1 MKLPMD
7 KLILRILPV
16 PADRQ
21 FAETPLKPGLRKRLA
36 NFIPDIRRQ
45 YAEKKKNLPPN
56 DKKYRPS
63 TMWYF
68 FATVL
73 VVLSIQ
79 NFLGSSRVEVISYSQ
94 FKSLLKK
101 DLINDLVIRETT
113 IDGNLKGAAVKE
125 VLKPEKLK
133 EISPEV
139 LASKKPFPF
148 ETVRVEDPG
157 LTAELESAKIPFKGE
172 LTSNWLPTILSWVVP
187 VGLFFLMWS
196 YLGRKM
202 GSASGGLM
210 QIGKSKAKVYIE
222 KKTGVTFADV
232 AGIDEA
238 EQEVAEVVGF
248 LKDPDKYQRLGG
260 RIPKGVLIVGPPGT
274 GKTLL
279 ARAVAG
285 EAGVPFFSL
294 TGSDFVEMFV
304 GVGAARVRD
313 LFLQAVKN
321 APSIIF
327 IDELDAIGKARGVS
341 VLAGNDEREQTLNQL
356 LAEMDGFDPNQGVI
370 IMAATN
376 RPEILD
382 AALLRPGRFDRQI
395 LVDRPDIIGR
405 TKILK
410 LHAKKV
416 TLAADLDL
424 AVVAA
429 KTPGFVGADLANI
442 VNEAALLAARQDKE
456 SIDMTDFDEA
466 IERVVAGL
474 QKKSHVINPK
484 EKKIVAYHES
494 GHALM
499 AELVPGAD
507 PVSKISIIPR
517 GVAALGYTTQLPTED
532 RYLMTRSELLAR
544 IDVLLGGR
552 VAEEIVF
559 GDVSTGAQN
568 DLQRATEIA
577 RTMITQFGMSEKLG
591 LAALEGP
598 RHATF
603 LMVPTQ
609 QPKEYSEET
618 ARLIDGEVNQI
629 LSEAHTKARDI
640 LLAHRDALEELAKLL
655 LDKEVVDRPALQ
667 EILKARSIDSIE
679 EKTRAP
685 ENNGSESPGA
695 SHERNNQGMGNPTF
709 LNKREIDPAGRQK
722 S

>member
-1 MKLPMD
+1 MKLSIH
-7 KLILRILPV
+7 KFARRILLLP
-16 PADRQ
+16 DRH
-21 FAETPLKPGLRKRLA
+21 FVETPLEPGPRNRVA
-36 NFIPDIRRQ
+36 NFIAELRKQ
-45 YAEKKKNLPPN
+45 YAEKKKNLSPN

-63 TMWYF
+63 PIWYF
-68 FATVL
+68 FVTVFL
-73 VVLSIQ
+73 VLLVQ
-79 NFLGSSRVEVISYSQ
+79 NFLGRSHVEIISYSQ
-94 FKSLLKK
+94 FKSLVKK

-113 IDGNLKGAAVKE
+113 IDGNLKAAAVKE
-125 VLKPEKLK
+125 IFTPEKLK
-133 EISPEV
+133 EMSPDV
-139 LASKKPFPF
+139 LAGKTRLPFQ
-148 ETVRVEDPG
+148 TTKVEDPG
-157 LTAELESAKIPFKGE
+157 LTAELEAAKIPFSGE
-172 LTSNWLPTILSWVVP
+172 VTSNWLPTILSWVVP
-187 VGLFFLMWS
+187 VGLFFLLWS
-196 YLGRKM
+196 YLGRKI

-238 EQEVAEVVGF
+238 EEEVAEVVGF

-294 TGSDFVEMFV
+294 SGSDFVEMFV

-313 LFLQAVKN
+313 LFMQAVKH

-327 IDELDAIGKARGVS
+327 IDELDAIGKARGVNMLTS
-341 VLAGNDEREQTLNQL
+341 NDEREQTLNQL

-395 LVDRPDIIGR
+395 LVDRPDIKGR
-405 TKILK
+405 TKILQ

-416 TLAADLDL
+416 KLSADLDL

-429 KTPGFVGADLANI
+429 KTPGFVGADLVNI

-456 SIDMTDFDEA
+456 SIDMAEFDEA

-484 EKKIVAYHES
+484 EKKTVAYHES
-494 GHALM
+494 GHALL

-517 GVAALGYTTQLPTED
+517 GIAALGYTTQLPTED

-544 IDVLLGGR
+544 ICVLLGGR

-559 GDVSTGAQN
+559 GDISTGAQN
-568 DLQRATEIA
+568 DLQRAPEIA
-577 RTMITQFGMSEKLG
+577 RTMVTQFGMSEKLG
-591 LAALEGP
+591 LASLEGP

-609 QPKEYSEET
+609 SAKEYSEET
-618 ARLIDGEVNQI
+618 ARLIDGELKQI
-629 LSEAHTKARDI
+629 LSDAHTKARDI
-640 LLAHRDALEELAKLL
+640 LITQRTALEELAKLL
-655 LDKEVVDRPALQ
+655 LEKEVVDRPALQ
-667 EILKARSIDSIE
+667 SILKVRRIDSAK
-679 EKTRAP
+679 EKNEKKRSPDAL
-685 ENNGSESPGA
+685 GSEI
-695 SHERNNQGMGNPTF
+695 NQPNA
-709 LNKREIDPAGRQK
+709 E
-722 S
+722 SE

>member
-1 MKLPMD
+1 M
-7 KLILRILPV
+7 
-16 PADRQ
+16 
-21 FAETPLKPGLRKRLA
+21 
-36 NFIPDIRRQ
+36 
-45 YAEKKKNLPPN
+45 EKKQ
-56 DKKYRPS
+56 RRFS
-63 TMWYF
+63 IGYF
-68 FATVL
+68 ILAFFTIL
-73 VVLSIQ
+73 MIH
-79 NFLGSSRVEVISYSQ
+79 NYYGSAHVEIISYSQ
-94 FKSLLKK
+94 FKSLLNKG
-101 DLINDLVIRETT
+101 LINDLAIRETA
-113 IDGNLKGAAVKE
+113 IEGNLKGEAVKE
-125 VLKPEKLK
+125 IFTPEKVK
-133 EISPEV
+133 NISQEIVEG
-139 LASKKPFPF
+139 KKTFPF

-157 LTAELESAKIPFKGE
+157 LTAELEKARVPFRGQVSS
-172 LTSNWLPTILSWVVP
+172 TWLPAILSWVVP
-187 VGLFFLMWS
+187 VALFFLLWT
-196 YLGRKM
+196 YIGKKM
-202 GSASGGLM
+202 GSGSGGLM

-222 KKTGVTFADV
+222 KATGVTFADV

-238 EQEVAEVVGF
+238 EEEVAEVVGF

-294 TGSDFVEMFV
+294 SGSDFVEMFV

-313 LFLQAVKN
+313 LFMQAVKN

-327 IDELDAIGKARGVS
+327 IDELDAVGKARGVNMLS
-341 VLAGNDEREQTLNQL
+341 GNDEREQTLNQL

-395 LVDRPDIIGR
+395 LVDRPDIKGR
-405 TKILK
+405 TKILQ

-416 TLAADLDL
+416 KLSPDLDL
-424 AVVAA
+424 ATVAA

-456 SIDMTDFDEA
+456 SIEMAEFDEA

-494 GHALM
+494 GHALV

-517 GVAALGYTTQLPTED
+517 GIAALGYTTQLPTED

-544 IDVLLGGR
+544 VYVLLGGR
-552 VAEEIVF
+552 VAEEIIF
-559 GDVSTGAQN
+559 GDISTGAQN

-591 LAALEGP
+591 LASLEGP
-598 RHATF
+598 RHSTF

-609 QPKEYSEET
+609 SPREYSEET
-618 ARLIDGEVNQI
+618 ARLVDAEVKQI
-629 LSEAHTKARDI
+629 LSEAHVKARDI
-640 LLAHRDALEELAKLL
+640 LLAHRSALEELANLL
-655 LDKEVVDRPALQ
+655 LEKEVVDRPALQ
-667 EILKARSIDSIE
+667 AILKVRSIDSL
-679 EKTRAP
+679 KDKKKSADTQGS
-685 ENNGSESPGA
+685 ENNE
-695 SHERNNQGMGNPTF
+695 GNVEHPQP
-709 LNKREIDPAGRQK
+709 KV
-722 S
+722 